1 MTTAEI
7 TSVPNVGSPRFPG
20 PRWQIPWEMVP
31 VIVFT
36 IALVASVGA
45 MIFVPDS
52 AKFAIL
58 LPAVVVLGLVAIV
71 RPELA
76 LIASIAYTPFESNEF
91 VPIALPA
98 GLTVSKLLGYTLLAV
113 FFFNIIFRKRRFRFM
128 DDTQDLAILLFAASM
143 LFSGIGSYFPAKTW
157 DSTERMLRMIAFY
170 FAVKNLISNFNIV
183 RWVMWAITITVTIAT
198 LWGINEFIQVGLVRQ
213 HDIRVRG
220 VYMDIND
227 YAALTVYATLIAIHL
242 FEIVKSFS
250 AKALISICITI
261 MLAGITLSA
270 SRGAYL
276 ALAVT
281 LGIYIL
287 RHPRKQLLLAMSIA
301 AVVISFPFLPE
312 SVKARFIG
320 GDELGDNI
328 YAETTA
334 HSTERRASYITFGV
348 DYIVDHP
355 ILGAGY
361 GTFSQ
366 LYPTS
371 DFAKYEDNPLTNSD
385 RFRLAHNAYLEIT
398 FGVGFF
404 GLACFAIMWLVA
416 LRDFELARRN
426 AVRGTIRWGAANGF
440 QLAMI
445 SLMITS
451 LFLSIEHFNYTWIG
465 VAMSSALG
473 SYVRRKQANNAV
485 IEKAA

>member
-1 MTTAEI
+1 MATADI

-20 PRWQIPWEMVP
+20 PKWQIPWEMLP
-31 VIVFT
+31 MIVFT
-36 IALVASVGA
+36 VALAAAVGA
-45 MIFVPDS
+45 TIFVPDS

-58 LPAVVVLGLVAIV
+58 IPAVVVLGLTAIV

-76 LIASIAYTPFESNEF
+76 LIASVAYTPFESNEF
-91 VPIALPA
+91 RPIQLPA
-98 GLTVSKLLGYTLLAV
+98 GLTISKILGYTLLGV

-128 DDTQDLAILLFAASM
+128 DDSQDLAVILFAASM
-143 LFSGIGSYFPAKTW
+143 LFSGINSYFPAKTW
-157 DSTERMLRMIAFY
+157 DSTERMLRMFAFY
-170 FAVKNLISNFNIV
+170 FAVKNLISNFNVVKWI
-183 RWVMWAITITVTIAT
+183 MWAITVTVTLAT
-198 LWGINEFIQVGLVRQ
+198 VWGINEFIQMSLVRV

-227 YAALTVYATLIAIHL
+227 YAALTVYALLIAVHL
-242 FEIVKSFS
+242 FEVVKTFS
-250 AKALISICITI
+250 AKAFVSVCITI

-270 SRGAYL
+270 SRSAFL
-276 ALAVT
+276 AMAIA

-287 RHPRKQLLLAMSIA
+287 RHPRKQLLIAMSVA

-320 GDELGDNI
+320 GDELGDNV
-328 YAETTA
+328 YSQTA
-334 HSTERRASYITFGV
+334 ANSTERRASYVTFGIEHISE
-348 DYIVDHP
+348 YP
-355 ILGAGY
+355 LLGAGY
-361 GTFSQ
+361 GTFSR
-366 LYPTS
+366 LYPKS
-371 DFAKYEDNPLTNSD
+371 EFSRYEDNPMTD
-385 RFRLAHNAYLEIT
+385 GERYRLAHNAYLEIT
-398 FGVGFF
+398 FGVGLL
-404 GLACFAIMWLVA
+404 GLACFLLLWIIA

-445 SLMITS
+445 SLMLTS

-465 VAMSSALG
+465 IAMSSALA

-485 IEKAA
+485 VEAA